1 MGWNPMKVDLSDLT
15 GLQAPLR
22 AVDVHGFGG
31 GFTAG
36 AVRAGFQLV
45 GKREGPGGFGVS
57 LFEANRALLGD
68 QWKAQAC
75 DAKEWEPVAADVVI
89 GTPPCTAFSNMSA
102 GFSDRG
108 ADAAIN
114 HCMWDL
120 IRYAAKVKPG
130 VVVMESV
137 AGAYT
142 KGLPLMEALRVEL
155 CERSGLMYRATHV
168 LQNNLSLGGCTN
180 RKRYFLVLSQVPFG
194 VESANLHWLPTV
206 GDAISDLSDLQLG
219 WESQHVDAAPT
230 WWSASMRTADHT
242 VDGHQTPRSNHG
254 DRLTDLVTPP
264 DGVSWEPGDRVADVL
279 QRYYAQHERLPESW
293 RYQFKG
299 RRDKSLP
306 PITREEQLVTRG
318 MDPGGF
324 GQTRYWPWDQ
334 PGSVINGAGPHM
346 IWHPSNRIATHR
358 EVARLMGFPDEWRVG
373 SAAEDKQLHM
383 FWGKGTSVHPAWWI
397 MTWARESLLGHPGE
411 KVGDELPDGSRLVD
425 VSGDWRPV
433 ARKQWGQEVETEGVT
448 REKKTRGIRQSRG
461 PRVPRVRPA
470 VPEGFQMRES
480 DHYCVDEVF
489 VRRVYRQLK
498 LSSVD
503 IVLDLG
509 AHVGAF
515 TRWAR
520 DQGAGAVHA
529 VEMMPET
536 LEYLVKNTESDE
548 RVHVL
553 HGAVSG
559 QECDQDGMVQAVL
572 HSRGNPMGA
581 FVNGTRKTLGE
592 GIKAQAYRV
601 VEVPAISMLALLHE
615 IHPTIIKF
623 DIETS
628 EYDVITPWASTIRG
642 YGVKQ
647 LIGEHHVMTPEL
659 VQKAQELHA
668 SLVAQ
673 GYVASRPAPTVPS
686 NWGTV
691 IYYTLPDDET
701 PDQ

>member
-1 MGWNPMKVDLSDLT
+1 MPWNPLKIDLSDLT
-15 GLQAPLR
+15 NLRAPLR
-22 AVDVHGFGG
+22 VVDVHGFGG

-45 GKREGPGGFGVS
+45 GKREGPGGFGTS

-68 QWKAQAC
+68 QWQAQAC
-75 DAKEWEPVAADVVI
+75 PAIQWDPVSADVVI

-108 ADAAIN
+108 SDAAIN

-120 IRYAAKVKPG
+120 IDYAAKVRPG
-130 VVVMESV
+130 AVVMESV
-137 AGAYT
+137 PGAYT
-142 KGLPLMEALRVEL
+142 KGLALMEALRVRL
-155 CERSGLMYRATHV
+155 CERSGLAYKATHV
-168 LQNNLSLGGCTN
+168 LQNNLSVGGCTN

-206 GDAISDLSDLQLG
+206 GDAISDLSDLPLDWDMQAL
-219 WESQHVDAAPT
+219 ESAPT
-230 WWSASMRTADHT
+230 WWSAHMRTADHS
-242 VDGHQTPRSNHG
+242 VDGHACPRSNHG

-264 DGVSWEPGDRVADVL
+264 DGVAWEPGDRVADVL
-279 QRYYAQHERLPESW
+279 QRYHAKNDCLPPSW

-306 PITREEQLVTRG
+306 PITREAQLVERG
-318 MDPGGF
+318 LDPGGF

-346 IWHPSNRIATHR
+346 IWHPANRIATHR
-358 EVARLMGFPDEWRVG
+358 EVARLMGFPDEWQVG

-383 FWGKGTSVHPAWWI
+383 FWGKGTSVHPAHWI
-397 MTWARESLLGHPGE
+397 LTWVRESLLGHPGE
-411 KVGDELPDGSRLVD
+411 RVGDELPDGSRLVD

-433 ARKQWGQEVETEGVT
+433 ARKQWGQEAEVEGVV
-448 REKKTRGIRQSRG
+448 RERKTRGVRRARG
-461 PRVPRVRPA
+461 PWVPRVRPA
-470 VPEGFQMRES
+470 VPEDFQMRES

-498 LSSVD
+498 LTPVD

-520 DQGAGAVHA
+520 EQGAGAVHA
-529 VEMMPET
+529 VEMMPDT
-536 LEYLVKNTESDE
+536 FEYLVKNTKSDE
-548 RVHVL
+548 NVHVIQ
-553 HGAVSG
+553 GAVS
-559 QECDQDGMVQAVL
+559 DTYDDDGMVEAVL
-572 HSRGNPMGA
+572 HQRGNPMGA
-581 FVNGTRKTLGE
+581 FVNGTRKVVDPAARVQT
-592 GIKAQAYRV
+592 YRV
-601 VEVPAISMLALLHE
+601 TEVPALGMQALLNN
-615 IHPTIIKF
+615 IRPTVIKF

-628 EYDVITPWASTIRG
+628 EYDVITPYASRFAEF
-642 YGVKQ
+642 GVKQ
-647 LIGEHHVMTPEL
+647 LIGEHHVMTQAL
-659 VQKAQELHA
+659 VDKAQELHR
-668 SLVAQ
+668 SLLEQ
-673 GYVASRPAPTVPS
+673 GYVASKPAPSVPS

-701 PDQ
+701 PGQ

>member
-1 MGWNPMKVDLSDLT
+1 MTWNPLKVDLSSLAE
-15 GLQAPLR
+15 LRAPLR
-22 AVDVHGFGG
+22 VVDVHGFGG

-45 GKREGPGGFGVS
+45 GKREGPGGFGTS

-68 QWKAQAC
+68 QWQAQAC
-75 DAKEWEPVAADVVI
+75 PAKEWEPVQADVVI

-102 GFSDRG
+102 GFSSRG
-108 ADAAIN
+108 IEAAIN

-120 IRYAAKVKPG
+120 IDYAARVKPG

-142 KGLPLMEALRVEL
+142 KGLPLMEALRLRL
-155 CERSGLMYRATHV
+155 CEKSGLLYKATHV
-168 LQNNLSLGGCTN
+168 LQNNLSVGGCTN

-194 VESANLHWLPTV
+194 VESASLHWLPTV
-206 GDAISDLSDLQLG
+206 GDAISDLSDLQLSWG
-219 WESQHVDAAPT
+219 EQHLDAAPT
-230 WWSASMRTADHT
+230 WWSASMRTREDV

-254 DRLTDLVTPP
+254 DRLMDLVVPP
-264 DGVSWEPGDRVADVL
+264 DGVTWEPGDRVADVL
-279 QRYYAQHERLPESW
+279 KRYHAKNQCLPSSW

-299 RRDKSLP
+299 QRDKTLP

-318 MDPGGF
+318 LDPGGF

-373 SAAEDKQLHM
+373 SAQEDKQLHM
-383 FWGKGTSVHPAWWI
+383 FWGKGTSVHPAWWVL
-397 MTWARESLLGHPGE
+397 TWVRESLLGHPGE
-411 KVGDELPDGSRLVD
+411 RVGEELPDGSRLVD

-433 ARKQWGQEVETEGVT
+433 ARKQWGQEVEESEPRT
-448 REKKTRGIRQSRG
+448 RVARQRR
-461 PRVPRVRPA
+461 PRLVRLPRVRPA
-470 VPEGFQMRES
+470 VPEGFQMRDC
-480 DHYCVDEVF
+480 DHYCVEEVF

-498 LSSVD
+498 LSPVD

-529 VEMMPET
+529 VEMMPDT
-536 LEYLVKNTESDE
+536 LEYLVKNTESDD
-548 RVHVL
+548 RVHVIQ
-553 HGAVSG
+553 GAVS
-559 QECDQDGMVQAVL
+559 DTYDDDGMVEAVM
-572 HSRGNPMGA
+572 HQRGNPMGA

-592 GIKAQAYRV
+592 GIRARAYRV
-601 VEVPAISMLALLHE
+601 TEVPALGMQALLNN
-615 IHPTIIKF
+615 IRPTVIKF

-628 EYDVITPWASTIRG
+628 EYDVITPYAGRFAE
-642 YGVKQ
+642 YGVTQ
-647 LIGEHHVMTPEL
+647 LIGEHHVMTQEL
-659 VQKAQELHA
+659 VEKAQLLHRA
-668 SLVAQ
+668 LVGAGFQ
-673 GYVASRPAPTVPS
+673 ASRPAPAVPS

-691 IYYTLPDDET
+691 IYYSLPDDVV
-701 PDQ
+701 PGQ